1 MARFAVFISVVAL
14 LCIGV
19 LGYANNDADTWDDID
34 LSKLTRQDNLDP
46 GFDLDYTR
54 RPIIGGNDGRDNYHG
69 GLDDLVDIPAD
80 ATALLNCTTIKE
92 LHRHHHH
99 SCGPAFGYATHHCRC
114 DWGKC
119 RESKRPHSWCGCP
132 WGKCSQDRPKYCA
145 FIWKY
150 CEHRHHHHD
159 DDGHQHKPGI
169 EPRALS
175 PVFGELSDDIITAPP
190 APKTTAPPAPKT
202 TAPPA
207 TTAPPSPKTTAPP
220 APKTTTAPTTATPA
234 SQSTTAPPA
243 PKTTTPPAT
252 TAPPA
257 TTTSPAPKTTAPP
270 APTTHHPTH
279 RPSYRCG
286 PWGYTTFAC
295 MCPMGSCYSRHRP
308 HGYCGCPWGYCK
320 NKRPD
325 FCKYFWK
332 YCPQPH
338 CDISEVPEPL
348 PVTNEPEDTVTDI
361 IPSET
366 YSPTQLPTVQPTTV
380 NCGKYGVPSEKCKCS
395 WHKCRFWPHR
405 PSDACGCPWGYCR
418 EDRPKEC
425 KAETPNPHD
434 LKPTST
440 PNKCGDFGVATKDCQ
455 CDPGNCRADRPSS
468 ECGCPWGQCDQRRPY
483 HCKWRGTEDHHHHH
497 HHGPPP
503 PGPGHHHHHHGP
515 PPPGPGHHHHHHGPP
530 PHHHHHHHHH
540 SGSSESRSSESRSSE
555 SRSSESRSSESWE
568 SQEDNHSGKD
578 RPDREDN
585 DVSDRLEMVLNG
597 AMGFLL
603 CSLGFLLII
612 TIYSL
617 IMKRVRAGPGPSYR
631 NLAAAPV
638 EFVRNPTEYVVKK
651 PEDKEGLIQ

>member
-1 MARFAVFISVVAL
+1 MSGEDGYEVFGSDAVGDCGGPNKQNVLTEAAASVFVTGKEFKNARFFYCYGIQTNSSGRSDYVSAKKLKFGFEGNTCCKTAKCADYRGTIAVTEDGHT
-14 LCIGV
+14 CKDWV
-19 LGYANNDADTWDDID
+19 LSNNYKP
-34 LSKLTRQDNLDP
+34 S
-46 GFDLDYTR
+46 DY
-54 RPIIGGNDGRDNYHG
+54 PNG
-69 GLDDLVDIPAD
+69 GLIKNYCRNPRSGTDEKAWCNTNTSWGWCDIP
-80 ATALLNCTTIKE
+80 
-92 LHRHHHH
+92 
-99 SCGPAFGYATHHCRC
+99 
-114 DWGKC
+114 
-119 RESKRPHSWCGCP
+119 
-132 WGKCSQDRPKYCA
+132 Q
-145 FIWKY
+145 
-150 CEHRHHHHD
+150 
-159 DDGHQHKPGI
+159 
-169 EPRALS
+169 
-175 PVFGELSDDIITAPP
+175 
-190 APKTTAPPAPKT
+190 
-202 TAPPA
+202 
-207 TTAPPSPKTTAPP
+207 
-220 APKTTTAPTTATPA
+220 
-234 SQSTTAPPA
+234 
-243 PKTTTPPAT
+243 
-252 TAPPA
+252 
-257 TTTSPAPKTTAPP
+257 
-270 APTTHHPTH
+270 
-279 RPSYRCG
+279 
-286 PWGYTTFAC
+286 
-295 MCPMGSCYSRHRP
+295 
-308 HGYCGCPWGYCK
+308 CK
-320 NKRPD
+320 A
-325 FCKYFWK
+325 
-332 YCPQPH
+332 
-338 CDISEVPEPL
+338 
-348 PVTNEPEDTVTDI
+348 
-361 IPSET
+361 
-366 YSPTQLPTVQPTTV
+366 V